1 MAYGLHPN
9 AGPRFGARRDGG
21 DGQSVFWEAM
31 RASMAVS
38 QRLDL
43 RQTQSLVMTP
53 QLQQAIKL
61 LQLSNLELGAY
72 VEQALE
78 ENPLLERAAPA
89 EPPAAPETL
98 DPAPARGDE
107 DNLDD
112 RAGETAWDG
121 APPTLA
127 DWGGGGGH
135 GPGSEGED
143 DAPTLEQRLGEAPSL
158 RAHLLAQ
165 IGEVLTGAPERAIA
179 TALIDSLDENGYLTT
194 PVAELATLL
203 GVAADAVEAVRQRLL
218 GLDPAGV
225 FATTLREC
233 LACQLAL
240 KDRLDP
246 AMAALLDNL
255 ELLAERDFARLES
268 VCGVDRE
275 DLAEMAAEIRALDP
289 RPARGY
295 GGAPSQTVIPDILM
309 AQRPDGSFALEL
321 NPETLP
327 RVLVNN
333 RYHARISAHA
343 RTKAEKSFITEHLQS
358 ANWLVR
364 ALDQRAHTILKVAGE
379 IVRGQ
384 QLFFLRGVTHLR
396 PLTLREVAE
405 AIEMHESTV
414 SRVTANKYIATPRGI
429 YELKYFFTAAIPG
442 TGGSSHSAEA
452 VRHRIKA
459 LIEAEPPDGILSDD
473 KLVALL
479 RAEGID
485 IARRTVAKYREGMRI
500 PPSTRRRREK
510 TISS

>member
-1 MAYGLHPN
+1 
-9 AGPRFGARRDGG
+9 
-21 DGQSVFWEAM
+21 
-31 RASMAVS
+31 MAVS

-78 ENPLLERAAPA
+78 ENPLLERAAPTPEA
-89 EPPAAPETL
+89 GPPEVPA
-98 DPAPARGDE
+98 PAPARGDE

-112 RAGETAWDG
+112 RAGESAWDG
-121 APPTLA
+121 APPTLP
-127 DWGGGGGH
+127 DWGSGGR
-135 GPGSEGED
+135 GPGGEGED
-143 DAPTLEQRLGEAPSL
+143 DMPALEQRLAGAPGL
-158 RAHLLAQ
+158 REHLLAQ
-165 IGEVLTGAPERAIA
+165 VGEVLAEAPARAIA
-179 TALIDSLDENGYLTT
+179 MALIDSLDENGYLAT
-194 PVAELATLL
+194 PVAELASVL
-203 GVAADAVEAVRQRLL
+203 GVTEGEVAGVRQRLL

-233 LACQLAL
+233 LACQLAQ

-255 ELLAERDFARLES
+255 ELLAARDFARLET
-268 VCGVDRE
+268 VCGVDGE

-309 AQRPDGSFALEL
+309 SQRPDGSFALEL

-333 RYHARISAHA
+333 RYHARVSALA
-343 RTKAEKSFITEHLQS
+343 RTRSEKSFITERLQS

-364 ALDQRAHTILKVAGE
+364 ALDQRANTILKVASE

-429 YELKYFFTAAIPG
+429 YELKYFFSAAIAG
-442 TGGSSHSAEA
+442 SGGSTHSAEA
-452 VRHRIKA
+452 VRHRIKT
-459 LIEAEPPDGILSDD
+459 LIQAEKPEAVLSDD

-485 IARRTVAKYREGMRI
+485 IARRTVAKYREAMRI
-500 PPSTRRRREK
+500 PSSTRRRREK
-510 TISS
+510 TAAP